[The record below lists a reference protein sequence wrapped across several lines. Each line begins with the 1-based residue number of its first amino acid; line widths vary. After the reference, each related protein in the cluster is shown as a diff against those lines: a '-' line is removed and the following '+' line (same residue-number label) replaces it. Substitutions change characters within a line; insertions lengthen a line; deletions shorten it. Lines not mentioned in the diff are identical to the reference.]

1 MGALRLVTWNVLHR
15 IHAVNWGEQQASTF
29 PEEDARLAR
38 IAALVRG
45 WLDDGVDVVCLQEVS
60 GDQLAALRQALQ
72 PLAEVLQHT
81 YPRLPVLRHPGPP
94 VLRDP
99 SEHLA
104 VVAPIGRARRRSSGT
119 FENDWGKGYL
129 EVECARARVVSTHVS
144 FGENGV
150 PQLGLLGRTARAAP
164 GPVVVAGDIN
174 AGAAD
179 FLAGL
184 GEGFTCADLSG
195 QPSTRLGQGRAA
207 TRTIDHVAVLRGAVT
222 AAKVLD
228 AVGLSDHAPVAAT
241 VELPEP

>member
-1 MGALRLVTWNVLHR
+1 MGVLRLVTWNVLHR
-15 IHAVNWGEQQASTF
+15 VHAENWGEPQAATF
-29 PEEDARLAR
+29 PDEAARLAR
-38 IAALVRG
+38 IAQVIRG

-60 GDQLAALRQALQ
+60 GDQLAAVRTAVANV
-72 PLAEVLQHT
+72 AEVFHHT
-81 YPRLPVLRHPGPP
+81 YPRIPVLRRPGPP
-94 VLRDP
+94 LLRDA

-104 VVAPIGRARRRSSGT
+104 IVARPGRARAASSAT
-119 FENDWGKGYL
+119 FDGDWGKGFVASEL
-129 EVECARARVVSTHVS
+129 PPVRVVSTHVS
-144 FGENGV
+144 FGDPGA
-150 PQLGLLGRTARAAP
+150 PQLARLGREARAHP

-184 GEGFTCADLSG
+184 GEGFACADLTG

-228 AVGLSDHAPVAAT
+228 AEGLSDHAPVRAT
-241 VELPEP
+241 VAFEEP